1 MNNWFKFCLIGIW
14 EQCKDRHRDADKG
27 GVAWGELEN
36 FPEYTDWWYLETCG
50 WLIIDKIYMHVGKFF
65 NL

>member
-36 FPEYTDWWYLETCG
+36 FPEYADWYLETCG
-50 WLIIDKIYMHVGKFF
+50 QLDS
-65 NL
+65 